1 MFQTRLYVRDM
12 PTPDIW
18 VVVRPFV
25 WDDIVFGRIEVP
37 VGMTTDLASIPR
49 ALRGVPELDPDG
61 PSRRAAVCH
70 DFLYDR
76 AIGRAKGKD
85 FADRFLRAAMLAD
98 GCGPIA
104 ANLFYDAV
112 REFGQTAWNAWTK
125 DLPLLD
131 P

>member
-1 MFQTRLYVRDM
+1 MFQTRLYVRDC
-12 PTPDIW
+12 PAQDIW
-18 VVVRPFV
+18 VLVRPLV
-25 WDDIVFGRIEVP
+25 WTDELFGTIEAP

-61 PSRRAAVCH
+61 PSRRSAVVH

-76 AIGRAKGKD
+76 SAGRAKGKD
-85 FADRFLRAAMLAD
+85 FADRFLRAALVAD
-98 GCGPIA
+98 GCGQIA

-112 REFGQTAWNAWTK
+112 REFGLSSWNAWTK

>member
-12 PTPDIW
+12 PTQDMW

-25 WDDIVFGRIEVP
+25 WTDSEFGTIEVP
-37 VGMTTDLASIPR
+37 VGMMTDLASIPR
-49 ALRGVPELDPDG
+49 ALRNVPELDPDG
-61 PSRRAAVCH
+61 ASRRAAVCH

-76 AIGRAKGKD
+76 AAGRAHGKD
-85 FADRFLRAAMLAD
+85 FADRFLHAAMLAD
-98 GCGPIA
+98 GCGNIA
-104 ANLFYDAV
+104 ANLFYEAV
-112 REFGQTAWNAWTK
+112 KEFGRSSWDAWTL